1 MVKFS
6 SRGPELRES
15 ALNHFY
21 PEESPQGAL
30 AAFGHITSKPV
41 LDVGVTGGGRELPGP
56 VSHAS
61 FLIIAR

>member
-30 AAFGHITSKPV
+30 AAFGHIISKPV
-41 LDVGVTGGGRELPGP
+41 LDVGVTGEGRELTGS
-56 VSHAS
+56 VSRAS
-61 FLIIAR
+61 FLILSQ